1 MGDQLLLT
9 EYTGGNH
16 GKLTANEGKEPLKY
30 YRALGG
36 IRKNL
41 MSHNQNPSTSLPSPP
56 PPPLLPIMMINN
68 DLFLLSFKS
77 KEFLLRTTNA
87 RKYKGLN

>member
-16 GKLTANEGKEPLKY
+16 GKLTSNGGMEPLKY

-41 MSHNQNPSTSLPSPP
+41 MSHNQNPPTSLPP

-87 RKYKGLN
+87 RKCKGLN

>member
-56 PPPLLPIMMINN
+56 LLHYYP
-68 DLFLLSFKS
+68 S
-77 KEFLLRTTNA
+77 
-87 RKYKGLN
+87 

>member
-1 MGDQLLLT
+1 MGDQLLLTEYTGGKVGDQLLLTEYTGGKVGDQLLLT

-41 MSHNQNPSTSLPSPP
+41 MSHNQNPPTSLH
-56 PPPLLPIMMINN
+56 PLLHYYP
-68 DLFLLSFKS
+68 
-77 KEFLLRTTNA
+77 
-87 RKYKGLN
+87 